1 MGSVISY
8 EKCSQCGGV
17 YSIDYYYRTGEEYRF
32 CQRCGK
38 VHNHAIVRDENSNY
52 CYDEDGKLKFED
64 VISQGYGCMALA
76 SKGFKTVYHLEK
88 PVDEETKKEYL
99 EIIEEE
105 EIDKDNCYLTMWD
118 EGKKEVVAV
127 FGTLPGAYD
136 ELYCE
141 NQEEGEEHVD
151 NS

>member
-17 YSIDYYYRTGEEYRF
+17 YSIDYCYRTGEEYRF

-38 VHNHAIVRDENSNY
+38 VHNHAIVRDETSNY

-64 VISQGYGCMALA
+64 VSSQGYGCMALA
-76 SKGFKTVYHLEK
+76 SKGLKTVYYLEK
-88 PVDEETKKEYL
+88 PVDDETKKEYL

-105 EIDKDNCYLTMWD
+105 EIDKENCYLTMWD
-118 EGKKEVVAV
+118 EEKKEVVAV
-127 FGTLPGAYD
+127 FGTLPKTYD

-141 NQEEGEEHVD
+141 NREEGE
-151 NS
+151 

>member
-52 CYDEDGKLKFED
+52 CYDEDGKLKFEE
-64 VISQGYGCMALA
+64 VTSQGYGTMALA
-76 SKGFKTVYHLEK
+76 SKGLRLFIILRRRSM
-88 PVDEETKKEYL
+88 KKL
-99 EIIEEE
+99 
-105 EIDKDNCYLTMWD
+105 
-118 EGKKEVVAV
+118 KKNTWIPLKMRESIRMIVI
-127 FGTLPGAYD
+127 
-136 ELYCE
+136 
-141 NQEEGEEHVD
+141 
-151 NS
+151 